1 MARAGIDVSE
11 MGKDRVY
18 LGFYGLKEPPF
29 SITPDPEFLYLSH
42 THQSAI
48 EKILYGMNSRMG
60 FVLLTGEVGTGKTTI
75 CRSILESLD
84 GEAETAYII
93 NPSLSGKEL
102 ISTILDDF
110 GINYPANSTKKDLID
125 HVNHFLL
132 SDTNARPV
140 AIIIDDAQTL
150 PVAALEDLR
159 LLSNLETDKEKL
171 LQMVLVGQP
180 ELIDLISRPEMRQL
194 RQRTT
199 IDCRLEFLTRDEIE
213 GYISRRLF
221 IAGDRGQVRFSRG
234 AINLIYKSSRGIPR
248 LINRVCDYALV
259 AGYVAND
266 FTIGP
271 AHIRNALA
279 EMGSLHF
286 REDSPKIRQAC
297 SSISKRARKKLIS
310 QRLPSLI
317 LIVSGLV
324 LLLLTR
330 PTPNLTKDAPAST
343 KKTTMKATGD
353 LGTKDGV
360 PLKKSTCPYTVQL
373 GSFRNVPTVK
383 RAVSIYEDKGLD
395 VHWNE
400 VDQAEKGTWFRLV
413 AGRFETR
420 EEAKQFQKDHGFV
433 DYLILKTP
441 YTVLMGEFKSPEELS
456 HIRSILEKN
465 QYDSYSVK
473 GDDGNWR
480 LLAGA
485 FISPEGA
492 GRLAQE
498 LSSIGLKAK
507 VVLR

>member
-1 MARAGIDVSE
+1 MAMARAGINVSE
-11 MGKDRVY
+11 MRKDRVY

-60 FVLLTGEVGTGKTTI
+60 FMLLIGEVGTGKTTI
-75 CRSILESLD
+75 CRSVLD
-84 GEAETAYII
+84 LLNGEAETAYII

-102 ISTILDDF
+102 ISTILDDL

-125 HVNHFLL
+125 HLNHFLL
-132 SDTNARPV
+132 SATNTRPV

-171 LQMVLVGQP
+171 LQMILVGQP

-194 RQRTT
+194 RQRIT
-199 IDCRLEFLTRDEIE
+199 IDCRLKFLTRDEIE

-221 IAGDRGQVRFSRG
+221 ITGDRGQVRFSRG

-248 LINRVCDYALV
+248 LINKVCDYALI

-271 AHIRNALA
+271 AHIRNALT

-286 REDSPKIRQAC
+286 EEDSPQLRQAC

-330 PTPNLTKDAPAST
+330 LTPNLTKDIPAST
-343 KKTTMKATGD
+343 KKTTMKATDD
-353 LGTKDGV
+353 LGTKDV
-360 PLKKSTCPYTVQL
+360 VALKRSTCPYTVQL
-373 GSFRNVPTVK
+373 GSFKNVPTVE
-383 RAVSIYEDKGLD
+383 RAVSIYKDKGVE
-395 VHWNE
+395 VHWNRVE
-400 VDQAEKGTWFRLV
+400 GKETWFRLV

-420 EEAKQFQKDHGFV
+420 EEAEQFQKDHGFV

-441 YTVLMGEFKSPEELS
+441 YTVLVGEFKSPEELNQ
-456 HIRSILEKN
+456 IRSILQKN
-465 QYDSYSVK
+465 QYDGYSVK
-473 GDDGNWR
+473 CDNGNWR
-480 LLAGA
+480 LLVGA
-485 FISPEGA
+485 FRSPERA
-492 GRLAQE
+492 ARLAQE
-498 LSSIGLKAK
+498 LNNIGLKAK